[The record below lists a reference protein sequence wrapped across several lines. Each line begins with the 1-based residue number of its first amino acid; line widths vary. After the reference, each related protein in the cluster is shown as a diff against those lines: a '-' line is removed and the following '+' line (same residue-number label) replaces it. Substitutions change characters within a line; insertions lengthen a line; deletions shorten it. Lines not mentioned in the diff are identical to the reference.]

1 MNNGF
6 RMGRVAGIDV
16 FIDWS
21 LLIIF
26 MLITFSLAVGVFP
39 AWHPA
44 WGAGVTWLTAFASA
58 LLFLGSVFVHELSH
72 ALVGRAQGME
82 IRRIT
87 LFIFGGM
94 AHLEREPHTWRSEL
108 WMAIVGPI
116 TSLVLGVLFVVLGS
130 LAAGEMSIDP
140 ENPRDALSQLG
151 PLATLLFW
159 LGPVNIILGLFN
171 LVPGFPLDGGRVLR
185 AILWGITRD
194 LRVATRWAS
203 NMGQA
208 FAWLLMITGFG
219 MMLGLRMPIFGTG
232 LINGLWLAFIG
243 WFLNNAALMSY
254 RQLLIKESLENVP
267 VARVMKTDFAT
278 VDPDMPVQ
286 ALVDDYLLHRDQ
298 RAYPV
303 IDGER
308 LVGLVCQQDVRKV
321 AREAWA
327 QTKVRDIWTPADA
340 VSIVHPDDDAAEAMH
355 RLSQRNVN
363 QLPVV
368 EGGRVRGL
376 LRREDILKW
385 LALRGELN
393 LDASDTR
400 RST

>member
-6 RMGRVAGIDV
+6 RIGRVAGIDV

-26 MLITFSLAVGVFP
+26 LLITFSLAVGVFP
-39 AWHPA
+39 VWHPA
-44 WGAGVTWLTAFASA
+44 WGGGLKWVTAFASA

-72 ALVGRAQGME
+72 ALVGRAHGME

-94 AHLEREPHTWRSEL
+94 AHLEREPHTWRAEL

-116 TSLVLGVLFVVLGS
+116 TSLLLGAAFLILGS
-130 LAAGEMSIDP
+130 LAAGEVAIDP
-140 ENPRDALSQLG
+140 EKPQEALAQLG
-151 PLATLLFW
+151 PVATLLFW

-185 AILWGITRD
+185 AVLWGITGD
-194 LRVATRWAS
+194 LRAATRWAS
-203 NMGQA
+203 GMGQA
-208 FAWLLMITGFG
+208 FAWLLMIMGFG

-232 LINGLWLAFIG
+232 LINGLWIAFIG

-278 VDPDMPVQ
+278 VEPDMPVQ
-286 ALVDDYLLHRDQ
+286 TLVDDYLLHRDQ

-303 IDGER
+303 MEGER
-308 LVGLVCQQDVRKV
+308 FAGLVCQQDVRKV

-327 QTKVRDIWTPADA
+327 QTKVRDIWTPAEA
-340 VSIVHPDDDAAEAMH
+340 LSVVRPDDDAAEAMH
-355 RLSQRNVN
+355 ALSQRNIN
-363 QLPVV
+363 QLPVI
-368 EGGRVRGL
+368 EDGRVRGL
-376 LRREDILKW
+376 VRREDILKW
-385 LALRGELN
+385 LALRGEPD
-393 LDASDTR
+393 LDAPHTGRDA
-400 RST
+400 